1 MTNGECESGWKKNL
15 NRCILLLRNTDVP
28 LTEEQLDHIRL
39 AEEIYNTIYDIL
51 QGSVLNNE
59 DVSASFSD
67 EITPHCCCRFLFS
80 VITTWTMAV
89 NKTKYAK

>member
-67 EITPHCCCRFLFS
+67 EITPQCCCRFLFS
-80 VITTWTMAV
+80 VITT
-89 NKTKYAK
+89 